1 MEREIEVFLLRG
13 ESHLKKRKFIF
24 FIVLILVCILAFAF
38 DVRLKTVAYNV
49 KSPKINNEI
58 KLTLVTDLHSCYY
71 GENQTKLLVQIEKYQ
86 PDVVLLGG
94 DIFDDVLDD
103 NNAKVFVDA
112 LAQKYKTYY
121 VSGNHE
127 WWSKRMDNMFEY
139 LTDKGIVVLRG
150 NTDVIKIGEN
160 IITVSGID
168 DPEVNVYDSNYKA
181 WEEQLKEAGEKADE
195 NTFNLL
201 LAHRPESAEK
211 YFEYDFDAVLSG
223 HAHGGQFRIPFIL
236 NGLYAPNQGLLP
248 ELAGGMY
255 DFDRRKLIVSRG
267 LSRESTRIPRI
278 FNRPELVFV
287 NLMPMEWK

>member
-1 MEREIEVFLLRG
+1 M
-13 ESHLKKRKFIF
+13 KKRKFIF
-24 FIVLILVCILAFAF
+24 FIVLILVCISAFAF
-38 DVRLKTVAYNV
+38 DVRLKTVTYNV

-58 KLTLVTDLHSCYY
+58 KLSLVTDLHSCYY
-71 GENQTKLLVQIEKYQ
+71 GKNQTKLLAKIEKYQ
-86 PDVVLLGG
+86 PDIVLLGG
-94 DIFDDVLDD
+94 DIFDDVLDY

-150 NTDVIKIGEN
+150 NTDVIKIEEN

-168 DPEVNVYDSNYKA
+168 DPEVNVYDSTCQA

-255 DFDRRKLIVSRG
+255 DFDGRKLIVCRG

>member
-1 MEREIEVFLLRG
+1 M
-13 ESHLKKRKFIF
+13 KKRKFIF
-24 FIVLILVCILAFAF
+24 FIVLILVCISAFAF
-38 DVRLKTVAYNV
+38 DVRLKTVTYNV

-58 KLTLVTDLHSCYY
+58 KLSLVTDLHSCYY
-71 GENQTKLLVQIEKYQ
+71 GKNQTKLLAKIEKYQ

>member
-38 DVRLKTVAYNV
+38 DVRLKTVTYNV

-58 KLTLVTDLHSCYY
+58 KLSLVTDLHSCYY
-71 GENQTKLLVQIEKYQ
+71 GKNQTKLLAKIEKYQ

>member
-1 MEREIEVFLLRG
+1 M
-13 ESHLKKRKFIF
+13 KKRKFIF

-38 DVRLKTVAYNV
+38 DVRLKTVTYNV

-86 PDVVLLGG
+86 PDIVLLGG

-127 WWSKRMDNMFEY
+127 WWSKRMDNMFDY

-150 NTDVIKIGEN
+150 NTNVIKIGKN

-168 DPEVNVYDSNYKA
+168 DPEVNVYGSNYKA

-255 DFDRRKLIVSRG
+255 DFGGRKLIVSRG

>member
-86 PDVVLLGG
+86 PDIVLLGG

-150 NTDVIKIGEN
+150 NTDVIKIGES
-160 IITVSGID
+160 IITLSGVD

-211 YFEYDFDAVLSG
+211 YFEHDFDAVLSG